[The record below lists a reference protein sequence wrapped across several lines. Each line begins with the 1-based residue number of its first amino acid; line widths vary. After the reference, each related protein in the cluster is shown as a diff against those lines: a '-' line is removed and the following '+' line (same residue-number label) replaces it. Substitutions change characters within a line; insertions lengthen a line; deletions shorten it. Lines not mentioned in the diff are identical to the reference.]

1 MRLGVKKEHLLHS
14 NVMTF
19 SLPAPKWGSLAPANV
34 EAHLPLTCVRPGTRP
49 QCTFGVCVWLLTQTL
64 IMQGFVLWTLC
75 IQGSSLCDF
84 GFGPGARDGEQVED
98 TRAWCSSLCCSK
110 TTLFSNRLPQ
120 GWPLAWPLW
129 LLDPPSTLSCS
140 PLSLTFYI
148 LGDEGVMRLIFSPTA
163 HQTEPQMHLIL
174 QWTPVSGLR
183 SGTSTKVMTAIFF
196 LVF

>member
-1 MRLGVKKEHLLHS
+1 MRLGVKKEHLWHS

-49 QCTFGVCVWLLTQTL
+49 QSTFRVCVVAYADLNNVGLCSMDSLHT
-64 IMQGFVLWTLC
+64 GF
-75 IQGSSLCDF
+75 
-84 GFGPGARDGEQVED
+84 FGPGWRDGEQVED
-98 TRAWCSSLCCSK
+98 EPGAPHRAVLRPPSSLIAC
-110 TTLFSNRLPQ
+110 
-120 GWPLAWPLW
+120 PLAWPLC
-129 LLDPPSTLSCS
+129 LLDPPSTRSCS

-163 HQTEPQMHLIL
+163 HQTEPQMRLIL
-174 QWTPVSGLR
+174 QWMHVLGLR
-183 SGTSTKVMTAIFF
+183 SGNSTKVMTTIFF